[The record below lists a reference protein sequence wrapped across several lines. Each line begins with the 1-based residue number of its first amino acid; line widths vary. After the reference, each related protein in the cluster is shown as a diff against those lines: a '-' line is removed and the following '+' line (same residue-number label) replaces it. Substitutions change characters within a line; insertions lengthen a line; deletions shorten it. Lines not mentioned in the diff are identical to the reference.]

1 MRPSKAVFLHAL
13 RSQADARVRLVLAG
27 LLGLILYVFVSGG
40 VTLNGMGMA
49 GIGALVS
56 ACNKVLLLMVWLL
69 GLGLISREAGSGS
82 LQLVLLRPLSRPS
95 YLLSKWAALASLGLV
110 LLLLTHAAFLAH
122 QGLGGADGATYAA
135 VLGAQC
141 LQVGAVS
148 AMVALFSCVPI
159 AFGELGLLALF
170 VAVFLVL
177 KVLNF
182 KLSSELLDQCLGL
195 AWRALLPGVDYDGGL
210 GSLASGAAF
219 NAGVLLA
226 ALAGSVA
233 LLRGREFT
241 YADHG

>member
-1 MRPSKAVFLHAL
+1 MRLSKAVFLHAL
-13 RSQADARVRLVLAG
+13 RSQADARVRLALAG
-27 LLGLILYVFVSGG
+27 LLGLVLYAFVGG
-40 VTLNGMGMA
+40 GISLNGMSVS
-49 GIGALVS
+49 GIDALLK
-56 ACNKVLLLMVWLL
+56 ACNSLLLLMVWLL
-69 GLGLISREAGSGS
+69 GLGLISREAASGS

-95 YLLSKWAALASLGLV
+95 YLLSKWATLVGLGWA

-122 QGLGGADGATYAA
+122 QGLGGVDGATYAA
-135 VLGAQC
+135 ILGAQA
-141 LQVGAVS
+141 LQLAAVA

-159 AFGELGLLALF
+159 AFGELGLLALL
-170 VAVFLVL
+170 AAAFLVL

-182 KLSSELLDQCLGL
+182 RLQSPALDQALGL

-210 GSLASGAAF
+210 GSLMEGALF

-226 ALAGSVA
+226 ALGGAVA